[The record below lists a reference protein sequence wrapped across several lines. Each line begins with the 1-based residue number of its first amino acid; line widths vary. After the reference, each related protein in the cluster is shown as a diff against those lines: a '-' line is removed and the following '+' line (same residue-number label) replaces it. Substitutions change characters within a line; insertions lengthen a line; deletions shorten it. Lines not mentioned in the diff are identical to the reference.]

1 MGFQHP
7 KQKQDM
13 MAGRMAAASSM
24 KTPGHLKAHQQ
35 RLAGAPNVKLTSLS
49 RKFMPPKS
57 GGAIPNYLDPGSAK
71 MPKFGIPKIKKS
83 APIKVKAKKSSAMKI
98 SSGPG
103 CAIYG

>member
-13 MAGRMAAASSM
+13 MAGRMAAASSL

-49 RKFMPPKS
+49 RTFMPTPDLAVAAKAPKS
-57 GGAIPNYLDPGSAK
+57 KSPLVKSPVRSK
-71 MPKFGIPKIKKS
+71 M
-83 APIKVKAKKSSAMKI
+83 KAKLPKMKI